1 MAQDTQTQASQTPE
15 AATETAIQSFD
26 ISTLGPKV
34 MDWLMTNGPSFFL
47 KLVVA
52 LVVFWIGST
61 IAKRVSGAINK
72 QALNN
77 PKIDT
82 TLGKL
87 GATTVRYA
95 IFTVS
100 ALIAVSILGVKVAA
114 LMSIFAAMALAIGLA
129 LQGSMSNV
137 AAGLLLLI
145 LRPYNV
151 GDFVELAGQEGTVED
166 LNIFTTTLRTMQ
178 NVQVIISNGEVR
190 GSTVKNLTSLGK
202 RRVDVD
208 FGIDYNDNIDTA
220 IDIIKSTAA
229 KDSRVLNDP
238 DGPWAKVA
246 KLNDSSVDIQM
257 RVWCKPEDYWDVR
270 FDLIKDVKEA
280 FDKGGISI
288 PYPHCVEIEK

>member
-1 MAQDTQTQASQTPE
+1 MAQDAQTPE
-15 AATETAIQSFD
+15 AAAETAVQSFD
-26 ISTLGPKV
+26 ISTLGPKA
-34 MDWLMTNGPSFFL
+34 MDWLLNHGPGFAL
-47 KLVVA
+47 KLIAA

-61 IAKRVSGAINK
+61 IAKRVSATINK

-95 IFTVS
+95 ILIVS
-100 ALIAVSILGVKVAA
+100 ALIAVSILGAKVAA

-137 AAGLLLLI
+137 AAGLLLLV